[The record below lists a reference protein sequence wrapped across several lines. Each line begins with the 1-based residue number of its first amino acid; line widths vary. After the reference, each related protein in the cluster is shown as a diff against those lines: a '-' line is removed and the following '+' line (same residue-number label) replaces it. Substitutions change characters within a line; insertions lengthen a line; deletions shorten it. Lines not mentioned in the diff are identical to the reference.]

1 VQLTVLAGSGVLA
14 TEVGGAALEQQYEA
28 GDVVTYDPNEL
39 HWMRATDEE
48 LLLLATITPRPGA
61 R

>member
-1 VQLTVLAGSGVLA
+1 MQLTVLSGSGVLA
-14 TEVGGAALEQQYEA
+14 AEVGGAAVEEEYGTGA
-28 GDVVTYDPNEL
+28 VVTYDPNEL

-48 LLLLATITPRPGA
+48 MLLLATITPRPGA